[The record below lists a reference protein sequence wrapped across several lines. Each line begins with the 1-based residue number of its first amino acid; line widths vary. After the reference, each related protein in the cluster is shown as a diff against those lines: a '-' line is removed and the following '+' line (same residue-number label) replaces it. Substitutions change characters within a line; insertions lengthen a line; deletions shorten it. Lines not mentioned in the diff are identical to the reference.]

1 MRISD
6 WSSDVCS
13 SDLSTADGRFAL
25 AVGNDG
31 QFAALCAVLGRDDL
45 ASDSRY
51 RVNRDRVLNR
61 DTLLPELERA
71 LATQSSAY
79 WIEKIRAAGIP
90 AGLVRTVPEAL
101 DAPEIAARGLIVDT
115 PDARHGSLPLMR
127 SPLAL
132 RGTPPRAPTADR
144 QRGVWGKGG
153 SIRQ

>member
-1 MRISD
+1 MSSSE

-13 SDLSTADGRFAL
+13 SDL
-25 AVGNDG
+25 
-31 QFAALCAVLGRDDL
+31 FAARCAVLGRDDL

-79 WIEKIRAAGIP
+79 WTEKIRAAGIP
-90 AGLVRTVPEAL
+90 AGLVRTVPDAL

-115 PDARHGSLPLMR
+115 
-127 SPLAL
+127 
-132 RGTPPRAPTADR
+132 DR
-144 QRGVWGKGG
+144 KSTRLN
-153 SIRQ
+153 SSH